1 MVKKSTKKVVAK
13 STKKQAKAKGIQQAT
28 AASTGL
34 AEQTSAP
41 SPLET
46 ISIHPRL
53 AHAIQSM
60 KRLSD
65 EEFAEVKAMA
75 AAHDEAIVASTGCWI
90 SDSGGQQHCVNLSP
104 AACTNKGG
112 ISVPIKC
119 PNA

>member
-1 MVKKSTKKVVAK
+1 MVKKSAKKAMAK
-13 STKKQAKAKGIQQAT
+13 SANKPAKAKGIQQPT
-28 AASTGL
+28 AASADLTK
-34 AEQTSAP
+34 QTPAP
-41 SPLET
+41 SLEA
-46 ISIHPRL
+46 ISVHPRF
-53 AHAIQSM
+53 AHAILSM
-60 KRLSD
+60 KRLTD